1 MKHIAPLLAALA
13 SAALIGCTASAGD
26 TPSAD
31 GPIRIAPFITRV
43 SGPNFDPGDCIGLT
57 VELPGSRYAD
67 NAPLTYDG
75 KVFSS
80 PDLIW
85 YNDLHE
91 TSTLYAY
98 YPYQAEATPARF
110 TVRTDQ
116 RNAADY
122 GASDLLAAVR
132 EAVTP
137 AETAIDMRFDHL
149 LSRLV
154 VHIDNRSSA
163 AAERVLIAGTV
174 GTAEVNIATQHAA
187 ADATAPTVEIIAR
200 ETDSGKTFDAILV
213 PQTVKLTVVL
223 LTSDGKRHEKTLD
236 EARELRQ
243 GSRYTLD
250 VIATDID
257 IALSLGGE
265 IGDWDD
271 GGSLDP
277 AEEPAGEIRHGDA
290 TYRTHTFPD
299 GTTWMAEN
307 LRYLPAGTTPSE
319 NPAGTGRGMVPVLLR
334 PPTRAGRRDDPHTGL
349 PLRPDDRCRRG
360 HAHGRNHRPAG
371 RRAGHLSRRMASAY
385 AERPGTARR
394 TAGRRTRPYGYLYDP
409 HGHPHRIRK
418 LFGTARGR
426 RLLERLPARFLT
438 MHGKRKRHGQIQLPL
453 HPARRDDD
461 HGGLPP
467 RGRSARQMRARLSWK
482 SPYSVINTIPLPDC
496 GERDFR

>member
-1 MKHIAPLLAALA
+1 M
-13 SAALIGCTASAGD
+13 
-26 TPSAD
+26 
-31 GPIRIAPFITRV
+31 
-43 SGPNFDPGDCIGLT
+43 
-57 VELPGSRYAD
+57 
-67 NAPLTYDG
+67 
-75 KVFSS
+75 
-80 PDLIW
+80 
-85 YNDLHE
+85 
-91 TSTLYAY
+91 
-98 YPYQAEATPARF
+98 
-110 TVRTDQ
+110 
-116 RNAADY
+116 
-122 GASDLLAAVR
+122 
-132 EAVTP
+132 
-137 AETAIDMRFDHL
+137 
-149 LSRLV
+149 
-154 VHIDNRSSA
+154 HIDNRSSA

-319 NPAGTGRGMVPVLLR
+319 NPAAQ
-334 PPTRAGRRDDPHTGL
+334 AGVWFPCSSDL
-349 PLRPDDRCRRG
+349 Q
-360 HAHGRNHRPAG
+360 PAQD
-371 RRAGHLSRRMASAY
+371 
-385 AERPGTARR
+385 EETIR
-394 TAGRRTRPYGYLYDP
+394 TQGYLYD
-409 HGHPHRIRK
+409 
-418 LFGTARGR
+418 LTTAAGGVT
-426 RLLERLPARFLT
+426 LTDEIIALLEGVQGICPDGWHLPTQNDLERLVVLLEDEPDLT
-438 MHGKRKRHGQIQLPL
+438 DTFMTRTGIRTASGSYSGQHVGGAFSKGYLLGSSPCTGSVNGTAKFSYLCIQPDGTMTTVDYLPEAGVPVRCV
-453 HPARRDDD
+453 HD
-461 HGGLPP
+461 
-467 RGRSARQMRARLSWK
+467 
-482 SPYSVINTIPLPDC
+482 
-496 GERDFR
+496 

>member
-174 GTAEVNIATQHAA
+174 GTAEVNIATQHA
-187 ADATAPTVEIIAR
+187 
-200 ETDSGKTFDAILV
+200 
-213 PQTVKLTVVL
+213 
-223 LTSDGKRHEKTLD
+223 
-236 EARELRQ
+236 
-243 GSRYTLD
+243 
-250 VIATDID
+250 
-257 IALSLGGE
+257 LSL
-265 IGDWDD
+265 IHI
-271 GGSLDP
+271 S
-277 AEEPAGEIRHGDA
+277 EP
-290 TYRTHTFPD
+290 
-299 GTTWMAEN
+299 
-307 LRYLPAGTTPSE
+307 
-319 NPAGTGRGMVPVLLR
+319 
-334 PPTRAGRRDDPHTGL
+334 
-349 PLRPDDRCRRG
+349 
-360 HAHGRNHRPAG
+360 
-371 RRAGHLSRRMASAY
+371 
-385 AERPGTARR
+385 
-394 TAGRRTRPYGYLYDP
+394 TRPY
-409 HGHPHRIRK
+409 
-418 LFGTARGR
+418 
-426 RLLERLPARFLT
+426 
-438 MHGKRKRHGQIQLPL
+438 
-453 HPARRDDD
+453 
-461 HGGLPP
+461 
-467 RGRSARQMRARLSWK
+467 
-482 SPYSVINTIPLPDC
+482 
-496 GERDFR
+496 

>member
-1 MKHIAPLLAALA
+1 M
-13 SAALIGCTASAGD
+13 
-26 TPSAD
+26 
-31 GPIRIAPFITRV
+31 
-43 SGPNFDPGDCIGLT
+43 
-57 VELPGSRYAD
+57 
-67 NAPLTYDG
+67 
-75 KVFSS
+75 
-80 PDLIW
+80 
-85 YNDLHE
+85 
-91 TSTLYAY
+91 
-98 YPYQAEATPARF
+98 
-110 TVRTDQ
+110 RTDQ

-319 NPAGTGRGMVPVLLR
+319 NPAAQ
-334 PPTRAGRRDDPHTGL
+334 AGVWFPCSSDL
-349 PLRPDDRCRRG
+349 Q
-360 HAHGRNHRPAG
+360 PAQD
-371 RRAGHLSRRMASAY
+371 
-385 AERPGTARR
+385 EETIR
-394 TAGRRTRPYGYLYDP
+394 TQGYLYD
-409 HGHPHRIRK
+409 
-418 LFGTARGR
+418 LTTAAGGVT
-426 RLLERLPARFLT
+426 LTDEIIALLEGVQGICPDGWHLPTQNDLERLVVLLEDEPDLT
-438 MHGKRKRHGQIQLPL
+438 DTFMTRTGIRTASGSYSGQHVGGAFSKGYLLGSSPCTGSVNGTAKFSYLCIQPDGTMTTVDYLPEAGVPVRCV
-453 HPARRDDD
+453 HD
-461 HGGLPP
+461 
-467 RGRSARQMRARLSWK
+467 
-482 SPYSVINTIPLPDC
+482 
-496 GERDFR
+496 

>member
-213 PQTVKLTVVL
+213 PPTVKLTVVL

-319 NPAGTGRGMVPVLLR
+319 NPAAQ
-334 PPTRAGRRDDPHTGL
+334 AGVWFPCSSDL
-349 PLRPDDRCRRG
+349 Q
-360 HAHGRNHRPAG
+360 PAQD
-371 RRAGHLSRRMASAY
+371 
-385 AERPGTARR
+385 EETIR
-394 TAGRRTRPYGYLYDP
+394 TQGYLYD
-409 HGHPHRIRK
+409 
-418 LFGTARGR
+418 LTTAAGGVT
-426 RLLERLPARFLT
+426 LTDEIIALLEGVQGICPDGWHLPTQNDLERLVVLLEDEPDLT
-438 MHGKRKRHGQIQLPL
+438 DTFMTRTGIRTASGSYSGQHVGGAFSKGYLLGSSPCTGSVNGTAKFSYLCIQPDGTMTTVDYLPEAGVPVRCV
-453 HPARRDDD
+453 HD
-461 HGGLPP
+461 
-467 RGRSARQMRARLSWK
+467 
-482 SPYSVINTIPLPDC
+482 
-496 GERDFR
+496 

>member
-174 GTAEVNIATQHAA
+174 GTAEVDIATQHAA

-236 EARELRQ
+236 ESRELRQ

-319 NPAGTGRGMVPVLLR
+319 NPAAQ
-334 PPTRAGRRDDPHTGL
+334 AGVWFPCSSDL
-349 PLRPDDRCRRG
+349 Q
-360 HAHGRNHRPAG
+360 PAQDEETI
-371 RRAGHLSRRMASAY
+371 LS
-385 AERPGTARR
+385 
-394 TAGRRTRPYGYLYDP
+394 LI
-409 HGHPHRIRK
+409 HI
-418 LFGTARGR
+418 
-426 RLLERLPARFLT
+426 
-438 MHGKRKRHGQIQLPL
+438 
-453 HPARRDDD
+453 
-461 HGGLPP
+461 
-467 RGRSARQMRARLSWK
+467 
-482 SPYSVINTIPLPDC
+482 
-496 GERDFR
+496 